1 MIATKIGF
9 FCFPS
14 AFWPLEIKIFLTFIS
29 SFFTQNCKIFMFY
42 FIGKDQNVDTYPS
55 KRLWKLS
62 VKKIGLSFQ
71 SQFYPLK
78 IKHSLNF
85 FA

>member
-9 FCFPS
+9 F
-14 AFWPLEIKIFLTFIS
+14 AFWPLKIKIFLTFIL

-42 FIGKDQNVDTYPS
+42 FTGKGQNIDIYPS

-62 VKKIGLSFQ
+62 MTKIGQSFSKQILS
-71 SQFYPLK
+71 P
-78 IKHSLNF
+78 
-85 FA
+85 